1 MSVIYKAIT
10 VIPTITLSAYEA
22 NDVLG
27 GLLTFTLPSHA
38 AGGGILGNIR
48 INDADAENAAMKLFL
63 FNAKPATTI
72 ADAAAYAITAADQ
85 ALCFYEWT
93 IAATDWQTNT
103 DGWVHDKPNC
113 IFAADTHIYGYLVP
127 TATPTYTA
135 ATDLQITIDVLLG

>member
-1 MSVIYKAIT
+1 MSVIYQAIT
-10 VIPTITLSAYEA
+10 VNLTLDTNAYSA

-27 GLLTFTLPSHA
+27 GLLTFALASHA
-38 AGGGILGNIR
+38 SGGGILGNIR

-63 FNAKPATTI
+63 FNALPATTI
-72 ADAAAYAITAADQ
+72 ADDAAYAISAADQ

-93 IAATDWQTNT
+93 IAAADWQTNT

-113 IFAADTHIYGYLVP
+113 IFAADGDLYGYLVA

-135 ATDLQITIDVLLG
+135 ATDLQITIDVMLE